1 MADPA
6 SKPEPPHCA
15 LDQQAAVMTDDRP
28 AITPEEIQ
36 RRRKHVETA
45 IADSRLEGMIEISA
59 EERAIF
65 DAYIRGEIDA
75 GDLVTEYKRRNP
87 R

>member
-1 MADPA
+1 
-6 SKPEPPHCA
+6 
-15 LDQQAAVMTDDRP
+15 MTDRP
-28 AITPEEIQ
+28 ALTPEEIQ

-45 IADSRLEGMIEISA
+45 ISANRLEGIATSDEA
-59 EERAIF
+59 RAIC

-75 GDLVTEYKRRNP
+75 GDLVTEYRRRNP